1 MCLGFK
7 MKKIPVLLFK
17 TCENLMTTS
26 PMESDDQKAQKE
38 EKTWEQDFY
47 LVIVRKHTK
56 VKHLRL
62 FQLCADDCVSDQ
74 VL

>member
-1 MCLGFK
+1 
-7 MKKIPVLLFK
+7 MKKIPILLFK

-47 LVIVRKHTK
+47 LAIVRKHTK
-56 VKHLRL
+56 VKHFALVASL
-62 FQLCADDCVSDQ
+62 SFLLCVI
-74 VL
+74 V